1 MKGFFNPA
9 FQQTIPVQFFKQGDD
24 FHHPKGRSLH
34 KFQQIEGGKIMET
47 VQHAEPKT
55 VNDTRKKIAELND
68 QFRMTGVGGKIV
80 LTQGVANLGEDMVI
94 KIILALRGFA
104 DWGQENDPWGEHDFG
119 VIKLAEARKV
129 YFKIDYYDTRMEYGS
144 DDPSDPEK
152 TIRVLT
158 LMLPEEY

>member
-1 MKGFFNPA
+1 
-9 FQQTIPVQFFKQGDD
+9 
-24 FHHPKGRSLH
+24 
-34 KFQQIEGGKIMET
+34 MET
-47 VQHAEPKT
+47 VQHAEQKT
-55 VNDTRKKIAELND
+55 VNDSRKRIAELND

-94 KIILALRGFA
+94 KIILALRGYA

-129 YFKIDYYDTRMEYGS
+129 YFKIDYYDARMEYGS

-152 TIRVLT
+152 TTRVLT